1 MCDRDS
7 FAKLRKQ
14 TEKNSQQI
22 SELARRDAV
31 QSVQI
36 EAMSKSIEAQ
46 GNNQMKLVN
55 RLVMAIIGVLVILVL
70 AVVFGALGADG
81 FNGVMKAVP
90 SAAAEVAPK

>member
-1 MCDRDS
+1 MCDQES

-22 SELARRDAV
+22 SELAKRDAV

-36 EAMSKSIEAQ
+36 EGLSRSIEAQ
-46 GNNQMKLVN
+46 GNSQMKLVN

-70 AVVFGALGADG
+70 AVVFGALGERG
-81 FNGVMKAVP
+81 FNAVTRAAP
-90 SAAAEVAPK
+90 KVAAEVAR